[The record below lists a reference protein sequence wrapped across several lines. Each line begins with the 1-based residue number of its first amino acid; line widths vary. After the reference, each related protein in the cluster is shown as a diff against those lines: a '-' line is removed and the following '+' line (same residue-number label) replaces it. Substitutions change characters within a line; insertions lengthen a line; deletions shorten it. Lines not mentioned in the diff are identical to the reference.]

1 MRIRFPR
8 SLALRLT
15 LWYGVVFTL
24 SAAGVLLALYLV
36 LAALLREETDREL
49 LSQFN
54 TFRRVAKEEDADAV
68 RRVMVLEA
76 QAAGERKI
84 FIRLLTPDGAAY
96 SSTNMS
102 YWREIRVGRDAIR
115 RILEG
120 APFVFESREGPEGQP
135 VRLLYGLVQ
144 PGVMMQLGRSLDT
157 LDRFTTVFR
166 QIALAMLAGLP
177 VISGLAGWFLSR
189 KALSGLEAVTRT
201 ALHIARGDLD
211 QRAATGHDSAEVDRL
226 AAAFNRMLDRISALL
241 TGMREMS
248 DNIAHDLKSPVT
260 RIRGLAE
267 ITLTTGKTLDE
278 YERMAA
284 DTVEECDRLLSMIN
298 AMLTISRTEAGVEPL
313 QLEPFDLADRVRGI
327 CDLFQAMAEDRRIR
341 LDCRGPDQCEFQGDA
356 RLLQRLLAN
365 LLDNAIKFTPEGGGV
380 FVALNGLDSE
390 TVEVAVA
397 DTGPGIPDED
407 QPRIFDRFFRTDPSR
422 SASGTGLGL
431 SLARA
436 IAAAHGGKIAVDSQ
450 PGDGA
455 VFTVTLPRF
464 PGSNGPPQLPAGI
477 EPSASE

>member
-1 MRIRFPR
+1 MRIRLPR

-24 SAAGVLLALYLV
+24 SAAAVLLALYIV

-54 TFRRVAKEEDADAV
+54 TFRRVAEEKDADAV

-102 YWREIRVGRDAIR
+102 HWKEIRVGRDAIR

-120 APFVFESREGPEGQP
+120 APFVFESREDPQGRS
-135 VRLLYGLVQ
+135 VRLLYGMVG

-157 LDRFTTVFR
+157 LDRFSAVFQR
-166 QIALAMLAGLP
+166 IAWIMLAGLP
-177 VISGLAGWFLSR
+177 IISGLAGWFLSR

-201 ALHIARGDLD
+201 AVRISRGELD
-211 QRAATGHDSAEVDRL
+211 RRAATGHDSAEVDRL
-226 AAAFNRMLDRISALL
+226 AQAFNRMLDRISDLL
-241 TGMREMS
+241 AHMREMS
-248 DNIAHDLKSPVT
+248 DNIAHDLKSPIT

-267 ITLTTGKTLDE
+267 ITLTTGTSLEE

-284 DTVEECDRLLSMIN
+284 DTVEECDRLLAMIN

-313 QLEPFDLADRVRGI
+313 QLEAMDLAQRVRDM
-327 CDLFQAMAEDRRIR
+327 CELFRPMAEDRGIQME
-341 LDCRGPDQCEFQGDA
+341 CRTPDHCTFYGDA
-356 RLLQRLLAN
+356 RLLQRLMGN
-365 LLDNAIKFTPEGGGV
+365 LLDNAIKFTPDGGTV
-380 FVALNGLDSE
+380 FVALDAFAPE
-390 TVEVAVA
+390 TVELTVA
-397 DTGPGIPDED
+397 DTGPGIAPDD
-407 QPRIFDRFFRTDPSR
+407 LPRVFERFFRTDPSR
-422 SASGTGLGL
+422 SASGAGLGL

-436 IAAAHGGKIAVDSQ
+436 IATAHRGQISVDSR

-455 VFTVTLPRF
+455 VFTVSLP
-464 PGSNGPPQLPAGI
+464 STPPVPVVLPV
-477 EPSASE
+477 